1 MDKFLEA
8 SWLAY
13 EHKLDWEEFWSI
25 VISNDEIGLDMIKLI
40 KGVKR

>member
-1 MDKFLEA
+1 MNKLFEA

-25 VISNDEIGLDMIKLI
+25 VISNDEAGLDMLKML